1 MLVSQD
7 LFLMFNPYLV
17 AMIQCDE
24 HIFQMGGST
33 TNWFSLQFFFVLCAQ
48 MHLSSIWALSWG
60 LLNQG
65 TKRQSYITEEN
76 SRRQES
82 LQLKERSLP
91 SSLVY
96 LLLGVPNR
104 ELDTNKHHSH
114 LIQNMSFFLLFF
126 SSLY

>member
-7 LFLMFNPYLV
+7 LFLIFSRYLV

-48 MHLSSIWALSWG
+48 MYLSSIWPLSWG

-82 LQLKERSLP
+82 LQLKKDP
-91 SSLVY
+91 FPTV
-96 LLLGVPNR
+96 
-104 ELDTNKHHSH
+104 
-114 LIQNMSFFLLFF
+114 
-126 SSLY
+126 